1 MIADN
6 QCESNFLGYF
16 DFPATICVSVNEN
29 LIHGIPNN
37 KPFQVG
43 DVVSIDAG
51 CKYQGYHADA
61 AFTTIVGEAKSDI
74 DQKIIEVTKES
85 LDSLPQV
92 WTRGLLY
99 FLAIF
104 VSIILPWA
112 ILSKVDETGTA
123 RGRTEPKDKT
133 IKLDAAVA
141 GTVAEIRVKEGD
153 SVKAGE
159 TLLLLESE
167 LVKSELRQAQDKLEG
182 QLNRLS
188 QLNSSKNQLIVSLAT
203 QQQQNQSQQLEKQ
216 AQVDQ
221 AQQNIIT
228 LKNAYEL
235 QKEER
240 LSQLNQAQQ
249 TLENSRTTSKL
260 VESSLA
266 SSQRE
271 VQRYS
276 KLNKAGVVPEINL
289 VEKQD
294 IAKDKQKLYEQTKS
308 DIEQAKLRL
317 QEQKS
322 SYERNLRQANADI
335 EHAKLRLKEQERGY
349 QTLTRS
355 GQLSVLRIVE
365 QQKNL
370 DTDISSLKSDI
381 AQSKSQIDSLKF
393 QLGQRELKAPVS
405 GILFQLPIQKAGSV
419 VQLGTMVAEIASTNS
434 PLIIRAQMATT
445 ESGSLRT
452 GMPVKLKFDAYPFQD
467 YGIISGELIK
477 ISPNTVEVDTPN
489 GKTAAYNLE
498 ISLKQNCVPSPDKC
512 IPLRPGDT
520 ATAEVIVRQR
530 RIIDFLIDPFK
541 KLQKGG
547 VKL

>member
-1 MIADN
+1 MPN
-6 QCESNFLGYF
+6 VL
-16 DFPATICVSVNEN
+16 NERVTTS
-29 LIHGIPNN
+29 PTE
-37 KPFQVG
+37 
-43 DVVSIDAG
+43 DAPH
-51 CKYQGYHADA
+51 QEISLQQ
-61 AFTTIVGEAKSDI
+61 TTDLKSEDWSEI
-74 DQKIIEVTKES
+74 TKES

-99 FLAIF
+99 FLVAF
-104 VSIILPWA
+104 VSMILPWM

-123 RGRTEPKDKT
+123 TGRIEPKDKT
-133 IKLDAAVA
+133 IRLDAAVA

-153 SVKAGE
+153 SVKAGQ

-188 QLNSSKNQLIVSLAT
+188 QLKSSKNQLIVSLTT
-203 QQQQNQSQQLEKQ
+203 QQQQNQSQKLEKQ
-216 AQVDQ
+216 TQIDQ
-221 AQQNIIT
+221 AQQNILA

-235 QKEER
+235 QKDER
-240 LSQLNQAQQ
+240 LSQVNQAQQ
-249 TLENSRTTSKL
+249 TLKNSLTASQL

-276 KLNKAGVVPEINL
+276 KLNKTGVVPEINL

-308 DIEQAKLRL
+308 DIQQAKLRL
-317 QEQKS
+317 AEQQS

-335 EHAKLRLKEQERGY
+335 EQAKLRLQEQERGY

-355 GQLSVLRIVE
+355 GQLAVLKIAE

-370 DTDISSLKSDI
+370 DTDITFLKSDI

-452 GMPVKLKFDAYPFQD
+452 GLPVKFKFDAYPFQD
-467 YGIISGELIK
+467 YGVLAGELIK

-489 GKTAAYNLE
+489 GKVAAYNLE
-498 ISLKQNCVPSPDKC
+498 IAIKQNCIPSADKC

-520 ATAEVIVRQR
+520 ATAEVIVRHR

-541 KLQKGG
+541 KLQQGG
-547 VKL
+547 MKL

>member
-1 MIADN
+1 MPNVLNGLVTTSPTEDILHKEISLHQTTN
-6 QCESNFLGYF
+6 
-16 DFPATICVSVNEN
+16 IKNEDWSE
-29 LIHGIPNN
+29 I
-37 KPFQVG
+37 
-43 DVVSIDAG
+43 
-51 CKYQGYHADA
+51 
-61 AFTTIVGEAKSDI
+61 
-74 DQKIIEVTKES
+74 TKES

-99 FLAIF
+99 FVVIF

-112 ILSKVDETGTA
+112 ILSKVDETGTS
-123 RGRTEPKDKT
+123 RGRIEPQDKT

-153 SVKAGE
+153 SVKAGQ

-167 LVKSELRQAQDKLEG
+167 LVKSELRQAQDRLEG

-203 QQQQNQSQQLEKQ
+203 QEQQNQSQQLEKQ
-216 AQVDQ
+216 AQIDQ
-221 AQQNIIT
+221 ARQNILT

-240 LSQLNQAQQ
+240 LSQVNQAKQ
-249 TLENSRTTSKL
+249 TLANSHTASKL
-260 VESSLA
+260 VEGSLA
-266 SSQRE
+266 SSQHE
-271 VQRYS
+271 MERYS
-276 KLNKAGVVPEINL
+276 KLKQEGVIPEINL

-294 IAKDKQKLYEQTKS
+294 IAQDRQKLYEQTKS

-317 QEQKS
+317 AEQQS
-322 SYERNLRQANADI
+322 SYERNIRQANADI
-335 EHAKLRLKEQERGY
+335 EQAKLRLQEQERGY

-355 GQLSVLRIVE
+355 GQLAVLKIAE
-365 QQKNL
+365 QQKSL
-370 DTDISSLKSDI
+370 ETDITSLKSDI
-381 AQSKSQIDSLKF
+381 AQTKSQIDSLKF

-405 GILFQLPIQKAGSV
+405 GTLFQLPIQKAGSV
-419 VQLGTMVAEIASTNS
+419 VQLGTMVAEIAPINS

-452 GMPVKLKFDAYPFQD
+452 GLPVKLKFDAYPFQD
-467 YGIISGELIK
+467 YGIVSGELIK

-489 GKTAAYNLE
+489 GKVAAYNLE
-498 ISLKQNCVPSPDKC
+498 IAIKQNCIPSADKC

-530 RIIDFLIDPFK
+530 RIIDFLLDPFK
-541 KLQKGG
+541 KLQQGG

>member
-1 MIADN
+1 MPNVLNGRVTNSLSEDALN
-6 QCESNFLGYF
+6 QEISL
-16 DFPATICVSVNEN
+16 P
-29 LIHGIPNN
+29 
-37 KPFQVG
+37 Q
-43 DVVSIDAG
+43 
-51 CKYQGYHADA
+51 
-61 AFTTIVGEAKSDI
+61 TTGRKSEDWSEI
-74 DQKIIEVTKES
+74 TKES

-99 FLAIF
+99 FLIIF

-123 RGRTEPKDKT
+123 TGRIEPKNRT

-141 GTVAEIRVKEGD
+141 GTVAEVRVKEGD
-153 SVKAGE
+153 VVKAGQ

-167 LVKSELRQAQDKLEG
+167 LVKAELRQAQDKLEG

-188 QLNSSKNQLIVSLAT
+188 QLKSSQNQLIVSLAT

-221 AQQNIIT
+221 ARQNIST

-235 QKEER
+235 QKYER
-240 LSQLNQAQQ
+240 LSEVNQAQQ
-249 TLENSRTTSKL
+249 TLKNSRSTSEL

-276 KLNKAGVVPEINL
+276 KLNNAGVVPEIN
-289 VEKQD
+289 VVQKQD
-294 IAKDKQKLYEQTKS
+294 IAEDKQKLYEQSKS
-308 DIEQAKLRL
+308 DIEQAELRL
-317 QEQKS
+317 AEQQS
-322 SYERNLRQANADI
+322 IYERNLRQANADI
-335 EHAKLRLKEQERGY
+335 EQAKLRLQEQERGY
-349 QTLTRS
+349 QTLIRT
-355 GQLSVLRIVE
+355 GQLSVLKIAE

-370 DTDISSLKSDI
+370 ETDITSLKSDI
-381 AQSKSQIDSLKF
+381 AQSKSQIDSLIF

-405 GILFQLPIQKAGSV
+405 GTLFQLPIQKPGSV

-434 PLIIRAQMATT
+434 PLIIRAHMATT

-452 GMPVKLKFDAYPFQD
+452 GLPVKLKFDAYPFQD
-467 YGIISGELIK
+467 YGVVSGELIK

-489 GKTAAYNLE
+489 GKVAAYNLE
-498 ISLKQNCVPSPDKC
+498 IAIKQNCIPSPDKC
-512 IPLRPGDT
+512 IPLRSGDT

-530 RIIDFLIDPFK
+530 RIIDFLLDPFK
-541 KLQKGG
+541 KLQQGG